1 MDRREDPDIVYM
13 HRRVHAYVLRYTY
26 TVPGVCAAVHRQ
38 RERHVDT

>member
-13 HRRVHAYVLRYTY
+13 RRVHAYVLRYTY